1 MPKKLLKGGF
11 QGSTCEKE
19 PGRGGKG
26 KGKGKGRDERGERW
40 GVGGG
45 GRKDRWSGGS
55 HRLNSGFERNGVQ
68 EAANRSLQARGLGSG
83 GVDPTAPDLKRLVA
97 FGPRVLK

>member
-45 GRKDRWSGGS
+45 GAKTGGRADRTASTLASSGMVFRKRRTAACKRGGW
-55 HRLNSGFERNGVQ
+55 GVG
-68 EAANRSLQARGLGSG
+68 ALTLQHQ
-83 GVDPTAPDLKRLVA
+83 T
-97 FGPRVLK
+97 